1 MYIYVCVC
9 VYICMCVY
17 IYMPNPRDLGSTGYE
32 RIVGKERVCVEL
44 SLGFAIY
51 KKEVYLYDRS

>member
-1 MYIYVCVC
+1 
-9 VYICMCVY
+9 
-17 IYMPNPRDLGSTGYE
+17 MPNPRDLGSTGYE